1 MQLQLPDIALFLRI
15 VQLRTLSA
23 AARERDVPVSQVTR
37 ALLRLEAA
45 TKARLMHRSTHNLSL
60 TAEGERFL
68 VYAQKMVDCTDELA
82 GELNEKTSQPRGKVR
97 VSTSSLMAE
106 CLIVPSLSALYQRY
120 PELQLDIRSDDRIV
134 DMARDGIDIAIRTGE
149 NKLDTLVVRR
159 LGQHG
164 RVLCA
169 SHSYVKANGKPKTV
183 DDLGKHHLIGS
194 SSSPALNRWQQS
206 KRSNG
211 ANEFLVKGHTL
222 TDNSNLLHQLVLTG
236 IGIARL
242 NDLYAQPLIRSGQ
255 LVPLLS
261 TVFPSQPIPIS
272 AAMLQEKHRLPKIRA
287 CVDFWAE
294 WLNPKMKSM

>member
-15 VQLRTLSA
+15 IELGTLSA

-68 VYAQKMVDCTDELA
+68 IYAQRVVACTNELA
-82 GELNEKTSQPRGKVR
+82 GELNEQTSQPRGKVR
-97 VSTSSLMAE
+97 VSVSTLMAE
-106 CLIVPSLSALYQRY
+106 CLIVPSLSALYKRY
-120 PELQLDIRSDDRIV
+120 PKLQLDIRSDDRIV

-149 NKLDTLVVRR
+149 PKSDTQVVRR
-159 LGQHG
+159 LGEHG

-169 SHSYVKANGKPKTV
+169 SPSYLKTNGKPKTV
-183 DDLGKHHLIGS
+183 ADLGKHRLLGS

-211 ANEFLVKGHTL
+211 ANEFLVKAHTL
-222 TDNSNLLHQLVLTG
+222 TDNSNLLHQLVLAG
-236 IGIARL
+236 VGIARL
-242 NDLYAQPLIRSGQ
+242 NDLYALPFIRSGQ
-255 LVPLLS
+255 LVPLLP
-261 TVFPSQPIPIS
+261 TLFPSQSIPIA

-294 WLNPKMKSM
+294 WLSLKIKNV